1 MKSKIEL
8 CNMALA
14 NLGDKGTIE
23 NIDNP
28 TKQTEI
34 VCSKWY
40 DVTRQEALRQLMPS
54 FARKRDIW
62 ALDASYAPAF
72 GYKSAYKYKSNCLK
86 VLGIGN
92 VYEQRGDY
100 AIEDN
105 HILID
110 DVFEGGLPVRYIG
123 DVDDVSKWTP
133 DFSIVFSW
141 MLAKN
146 ICMEL
151 HDSSQKYAEIE
162 QILPMKIAQ
171 FLSIDSQ
178 ENKPVRVS
186 NSNLMRRRL
195 GLNPVFG
202 GKA

>member
-1 MKSKIEL
+1 M
-8 CNMALA
+8 
-14 NLGDKGTIE
+14 
-23 NIDNP
+23 
-28 TKQTEI
+28 
-34 VCSKWY
+34 
-40 DVTRQEALRQLMPS
+40 
-54 FARKRDIW
+54 
-62 ALDASYAPAF
+62 
-72 GYKSAYKYKSNCLK
+72 
-86 VLGIGN
+86 LGIGN

>member
-1 MKSKIEL
+1 
-8 CNMALA
+8 MALA
-14 NLGDKGTIE
+14 NLGDKGTVE
-23 NIDNP
+23 NIDTP
-28 TKQTEI
+28 SKQTEI

-40 DVTRQEALRQLMPS
+40 DVTRQEALRQMMPN
-54 FARKRDIW
+54 FARKRGIW
-62 ALDASYAPAF
+62 ALDAGYEPAF
-72 GYKSAYKYKSNCLK
+72 GYQRAYKYRSDCLK

-92 VYEQRGDY
+92 INEPRSDY

-110 DVFEGGLPVRYIG
+110 DVYESGLPVRYIS
-123 DVDDVSKWTP
+123 DVQDVSKWTP

-151 HDSSQKYAEIE
+151 HDSSHKYAEIE
-162 QILPMKIAQ
+162 QILPLKIAQ
-171 FLSIDSQ
+171 FLSVDSQ

-195 GLNPVFG
+195 GLSAVYG
-202 GKA
+202 SKA